1 MFVGVVNFNQVVLLL
16 CKKYFGVLNGIEE
29 IEILSVL
36 VGFEVQ
42 VVEQLN
48 ETFVEL
54 TDFNVA
60 GARFDLALDYCNLA
74 VLFGKQFLLRNQ
86 LLILLFEFLV
96 NLMKSSALLIFFNFN
111 SAGFD
116 LLELLVKSRFFFATV
131 LFQSYFCLC

>member
-1 MFVGVVNFNQVVLLL
+1 MLL

-74 VLFGKQFLLRNQ
+74 VLFG
-86 LLILLFEFLV
+86 
-96 NLMKSSALLIFFNFN
+96 
-111 SAGFD
+111 
-116 LLELLVKSRFFFATV
+116 
-131 LFQSYFCLC
+131 